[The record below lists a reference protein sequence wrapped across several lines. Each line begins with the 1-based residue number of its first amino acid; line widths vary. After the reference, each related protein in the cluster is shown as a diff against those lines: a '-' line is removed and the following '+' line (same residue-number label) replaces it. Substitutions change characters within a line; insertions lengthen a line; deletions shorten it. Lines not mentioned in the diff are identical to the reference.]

1 MKIDLNQTMHTN
13 AQPDVNIIEISDL
26 ETLPY
31 KNACITIGNFDGVHL
46 GHQAIINQMVRTASQ
61 QARPVLV
68 LTFYPNPT
76 VFFRA
81 QQTPYYLSTPH
92 EKEQQML
99 ALGVDEVITFR
110 FNRDFANLTAEAFL
124 LQLRDKLGL
133 GVLVVGQDFALGKD
147 RAGTI
152 PVLKALGQSHG
163 FEVKTI
169 PQVELAEEG
178 VSSTRIRQMLDAG
191 AVDRAA
197 RLLGRLYSVSGD
209 VTHGS
214 DRGSRIGLPT
224 ANMDFWPLK
233 KLPAVGVYAT
243 RVQLAGQVLKGITNI
258 GYRPTFEAQT
268 EVNIETHILDF
279 DQNIYGQSI
288 ALEFVVKLRDE
299 HKFSGVDAFLAQI
312 ELDKAKARRIFEDD
326 QT

>member
-1 MKIDLNQTMHTN
+1 MNTDLNQTMHTN
-13 AQPDVNIIEISDL
+13 IQPDVKIIEISNF

-31 KNACITIGNFDGVHL
+31 TNACITIGNFDGVHL

-68 LTFYPNPT
+68 VTFYPNPT
-76 VFFRA
+76 AFFSA
-81 QQTPYYLSTPH
+81 QQEPFYLSTPQ
-92 EKEQQML
+92 EKERQML
-99 ALGVDEVITFR
+99 ALGVDRVITFR

-152 PVLKALGQSHG
+152 PVLEALGRSHG
-163 FEVKTI
+163 FEVMTI
-169 PQVELAEEG
+169 TQVELAEEG
-178 VSSTRIRQMLDAG
+178 VSSTRVRQLLDAG

-197 RLLGRLYSVSGD
+197 RLLGRLYSVSGE

-243 RVQLAGQVLKGITNI
+243 RVRLAGQVHKGITNI
-258 GYRPTFEAQT
+258 GYRPTFEEQT
-268 EVNIETHILDF
+268 QVNIETHILDF
-279 DQNIYGQSI
+279 DQNIYGEGISF
-288 ALEFVVKLRDE
+288 EFVVKLRDE
-299 HKFSGVDAFLAQI
+299 QKFSGVDTFLAQI